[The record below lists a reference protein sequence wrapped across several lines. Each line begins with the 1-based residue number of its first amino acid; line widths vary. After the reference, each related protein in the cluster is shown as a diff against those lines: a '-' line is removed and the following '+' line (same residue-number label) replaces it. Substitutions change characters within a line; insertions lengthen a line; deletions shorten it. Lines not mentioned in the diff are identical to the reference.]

1 MKKVF
6 YSVIIFITVMMFSS
20 TQVSARTFREATA
33 ENPYKIVA
41 IGDSITYSATYAAIL
56 DQLENCTVE
65 NLGNS
70 GTQVAGKA
78 DHSFVNR
85 TRKLKTDAD
94 MILILGGTNDY
105 RGVMDMQND
114 LGAENSTNITTFY
127 GAYNT
132 MIKNLKKRNPNTKI
146 VLITPIKRC
155 YGYEPNTYG
164 YSLAHYAQATQI
176 IAANNGLDCI
186 DLYNDKNCDFTE
198 NDLLIDGLHPNQ
210 EGHKIIAEEILRY
223 ISIKDL

>member
-1 MKKVF
+1 MKKKFVF
-6 YSVIIFITVMMFSS
+6 LSYFLLMLFILVNPTYAKTFSES
-20 TQVSARTFREATA
+20 TA
-33 ENPYKIVA
+33 ENPYKITA

-56 DQLENCTVE
+56 DKLDNCTVE
-65 NLGNS
+65 NLGWC

-85 TRKLKTDAD
+85 TRNLKTDSD

-105 RGVMDMQND
+105 RGVNDLQND
-114 LGAENSTNITTFY
+114 IGAENSKDIRTFY

-132 MIKNLKKRNPNTKI
+132 LIKNLRKNNPYAKI
-146 VLITPIKRC
+146 VIVAPIKRC
-155 YGYEPNTYG
+155 YGYELNRYG
-164 YSLAHYAQATQI
+164 YSLANYAQAAQI
-176 IAANNGLDCI
+176 VAMNNGLDFI

-210 EGHKIIAEEILRY
+210 DGHKIIADEILRY
-223 ISIKDL
+223 IGIKNL